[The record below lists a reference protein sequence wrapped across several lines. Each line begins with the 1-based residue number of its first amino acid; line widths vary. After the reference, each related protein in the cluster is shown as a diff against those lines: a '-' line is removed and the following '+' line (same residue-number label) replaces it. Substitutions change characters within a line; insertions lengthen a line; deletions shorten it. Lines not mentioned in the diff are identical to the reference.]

1 MSSAFRRWKLRA
13 ESGETAVQAVITK
26 EQAKQITRGRT
37 PLVPVEYETAI
48 GALQACVTLDESKY
62 WSDKADALAAWAKIY
77 RSDDASRKAKMLKL
91 HAYRRMGELAREL
104 GKQSGGALPV
114 LQDAGLRGYQARAA
128 MTASRLPVRE
138 FNSLVNSEK
147 PPSPSSLRLYAEGR
161 ESSDSWMTLSG
172 RMQGSNN
179 SFTGFRA
186 FVRRHDA
193 KELAH
198 GLTKDEAAIV
208 REGIE
213 EITDWLD
220 EFEQHLPR
228 R

>member
-1 MSSAFRRWKLRA
+1 MSLNPVLTS
-13 ESGETAVQAVITK
+13 
-26 EQAKQITRGRT
+26 EQARKVTRGRT
-37 PLVPVEYETAI
+37 PLLPVEYEQAVT
-48 GALQACVTLDESKY
+48 ALQACCTLDETKY

-77 RSDDASRKAKMLKL
+77 RSDEASRKAKMLKL

-104 GKQSGGALPV
+104 GKQSGGALPA

-161 ESSDSWMTLSG
+161 ESSEAWLTLSG

-179 SFTGFRA
+179 SFAGFRA

-193 KELAH
+193 KELAR
-198 GLTKDEAAIV
+198 GLSKDEAASA

-220 EFEQHLPR
+220 ELEQHLPR